1 MAFVNGDSAPP
12 VDKAEDI
19 DWDAASESFKANDPL
34 STVTSVDWKKKYAD
48 SQQQKKEL
56 TKALKG
62 AQQELRQERNEH
74 KDSQKKLSEL
84 QQERKDWQEM
94 LKDLQHYDIFA
105 ARLDDLVRE
114 YGLCEMNG
122 TTKNDELGMFV
133 EKIMHL
139 QALCPPVIS
148 PRQRPP
154 FEH

>member
-12 VDKAEDI
+12 VDKVEDI

-34 STVTSVDWKKKYAD
+34 STVASVDWNKKYAD
-48 SQQQKKEL
+48 WQQQKNEL
-56 TKALKG
+56 TKALEG
-62 AQQELRQERNEH
+62 AQQELW
-74 KDSQKKLSEL
+74 
-84 QQERKDWQEM
+84 QERKDWQEM
-94 LKDLQHYDIFA
+94 LKDLQHYDIFT
-105 ARLDDLVRE
+105 ARVDDLVRE
-114 YGLCEMNG
+114 YALCEMNG
-122 TTKNDELGMFV
+122 TTKNDELGLFV